1 MIDLHL
7 DIMRTKST
15 VKWMGSL
22 AVAAC
27 LLMVAFSCEKI
38 NDQNDDPDNPYQEIE
53 ITTKSADFVQKG
65 LPFTFDYIGRIN
77 GATEENYIISPLSMQ
92 FLLGMILDGTRGE
105 TADEICTVLGYGKGE
120 VDAVNE
126 YCLSVLQQLPEL
138 DKKTTLSIA
147 NAIVVNQQ
155 YSLLDSY
162 QATVGKYYEA
172 FVSKMDFS
180 DSDAAVTEI
189 NQWCSDHTGGMVPK
203 VLERV
208 SIDIL
213 CYLFNALYFKSEW
226 KFMFDKSAT
235 SDEDFTNGAGQKV
248 KVKMMRQAENYQY
261 AENDIY
267 QVVNLPYGNG
277 AFSMMVFLPK
287 SGYGISDVIGELK
300 KADWNSLRKGMG
312 ISEVDLWLPRFET
325 KFGIKLND
333 ILIAMG
339 MPLAFDDNRADFSA
353 MSPDALCLS
362 FVRQDAAIKV
372 DEEGSEAAAVSSA
385 GVFATSPGPTPHT
398 VFHAD
403 HPFLY
408 LITEASTGAVLFA
421 GRYGLRD

>member
-1 MIDLHL
+1 M
-7 DIMRTKST
+7 
-15 VKWMGSL
+15 
-22 AVAAC
+22 AVAAS
-27 LLMVAFSCEKI
+27 LLVAAISCGKMDR
-38 NDQNDDPDNPYQEIE
+38 NDEPANPYQEMKI
-53 ITTKSADFVQKG
+53 ITKAADFVQQG

-77 GATEENYIISPLSMQ
+77 EATEENYIISPLSMQ
-92 FLLGMILDGTRGE
+92 FLLGMILSGTRGE
-105 TADEICTVLGYGKGE
+105 TADEICKVLGYGKGE

-126 YCLSVLQQLPEL
+126 YCLSMLQQLPEL
-138 DKKTTLSIA
+138 DKKTTLCIA
-147 NAIVVNQQ
+147 NAIVVNHL

-162 QATVGKYYEA
+162 QETVGKYYAA
-172 FVSKMDFS
+172 FVSSMDFS
-180 DSDAAVTEI
+180 DSDSAVTEI
-189 NQWCSDHTGGMVPK
+189 NQWCSDHTNGMVPK
-203 VLERV
+203 VVEKV
-208 SIDIL
+208 SIDML

-235 SDEDFTNGAGQKV
+235 SDEDFTNGAGQ

-287 SGYGISDVIGELK
+287 SGYGIPDIIGEIK

-339 MPLAFDDNRADFSA
+339 MPLAFDDTKADFGA

-385 GVFATSPGPTPHT
+385 GVFATSPAPNPHT

-421 GRYGLRD
+421 GRYSGE

>member
-1 MIDLHL
+1 M
-7 DIMRTKST
+7 
-15 VKWMGSL
+15 KWMRGL
-22 AVAAC
+22 AVAAS
-27 LLMVAFSCEKI
+27 LLMVAISCEKI
-38 NDQNDDPDNPYQEIE
+38 DNKDDEPDNPYQEIE
-53 ITTKSADFVQKG
+53 ITTKSADFVQQG

-77 GATEENYIISPLSMQ
+77 DGTEENYIISPLSMQ

-126 YCLSVLQQLPEL
+126 YCLSMLQQLPEL

-208 SIDIL
+208 SIDML

-235 SDEDFTNGAGQKV
+235 SDEDFMSGAGQKV

-261 AENDIY
+261 AENDTY

-277 AFSMMVFLPK
+277 AFSMLVFLPK
-287 SGYGISDVIGELK
+287 TGYGIPDVIGQLK
-300 KADWNSLRKGMG
+300 KADWNNYRLGMG

-333 ILIAMG
+333 ILTAMG
-339 MPLAFDDNRADFSA
+339 MPRAFDDTRADFSA

-362 FVRQDAAIKV
+362 FIRQDAAIKV

-385 GVFATSPGPTPHT
+385 GVFVTSPGPNPHA

-408 LITEASTGAVLFA
+408 LITETSTGAVLFA
-421 GRYGLRD
+421 GRYSGE

>member
-1 MIDLHL
+1 MKGTSGLVI
-7 DIMRTKST
+7 
-15 VKWMGSL
+15 
-22 AVAAC
+22 AVS
-27 LLMVAFSCEKI
+27 LLMVALSCEKI
-38 NDQNDDPDNPYQEIE
+38 ENKDDEPDNPYQGIE
-53 ITTKSADFVQKG
+53 ITTKSADFIQQG
-65 LPFTFDYIGRIN
+65 LPFTFDYICRIN
-77 GATEENYIISPLSMQ
+77 NVTEENYIISPLSMQ

-105 TADEICTVLGYGKGE
+105 TSDEICKVLGYGKGE

-126 YCLSVLQQLPEL
+126 YCLSMLQQLPEL

-147 NAIVVNQQ
+147 NAISVNQK

-162 QATVGKYYEA
+162 RETVRKYYEA
-172 FVSKMDFS
+172 HVSNMDFS
-180 DSDAAVTEI
+180 DSDAAVKEI

-208 SIDIL
+208 SIDML

-235 SDEDFTNGAGQKV
+235 SDEEFANGAGQKMM
-248 KVKMMRQAENYQY
+248 VKMMKQAENYQY
-261 AENDIY
+261 AENDVY

-277 AFSMMVFLPK
+277 AFSMMAFLPK
-287 SGYGISDVIGELK
+287 TGYGIPDVIGQLK
-300 KADWNSLRKGMG
+300 KADWNTYRLGMG

-333 ILIAMG
+333 ILTSMG
-339 MPLAFDDNRADFSA
+339 MPRAFNDTRADFGA

-372 DEEGSEAAAVSSA
+372 DEEGSEAAAASSA
-385 GVFATSPGPTPHT
+385 GVFVTSPGPNPHA
-398 VFHAD
+398 VFHVD

-408 LITEASTGAVLFA
+408 LITESSTGAVLFA
-421 GRYGLRD
+421 GRYSGE

>member
-1 MIDLHL
+1 M
-7 DIMRTKST
+7 
-15 VKWMGSL
+15 KWMRGL
-22 AVAAC
+22 AVAAS
-27 LLMVAFSCEKI
+27 LLMVAISCEKI
-38 NDQNDDPDNPYQEIE
+38 ENKDDEPDNPYQEIE
-53 ITTKSADFVQKG
+53 ITTKSADFVQQG

-77 GATEENYIISPLSMQ
+77 DGTEENYIISPLSMQ

-126 YCLSVLQQLPEL
+126 YCLSMLQQLPEL

-147 NAIVVNQQ
+147 NAIVVNHK
-155 YSLLDSY
+155 YSLLDRY
-162 QATVGKYYEA
+162 QETVGKYYEA
-172 FVSKMDFS
+172 FVSSMDFS
-180 DSDAAVTEI
+180 DSDAAVKEI
-189 NQWCSDHTGGMVPK
+189 NQWCSDHTNGMVPK
-203 VLERV
+203 VLDKV
-208 SIDIL
+208 SVDML

-226 KFMFDKSAT
+226 KFKFDKSAT
-235 SDEDFTNGAGQKV
+235 SAETFIGADGQV
-248 KVKMMRQAENYQY
+248 LNVNMMKQAENYQY
-261 AENDIY
+261 AENDTY

-287 SGYGISDVIGELK
+287 SGHGIPDIIGEIK

-333 ILIAMG
+333 ILAAMG
-339 MPLAFDDNRADFSA
+339 MPLAFDDTRADFSA

-385 GVFATSPGPTPHT
+385 GVFVTSPGPNPHA

-421 GRYGLRD
+421 GRYSGE

>member
-1 MIDLHL
+1 M
-7 DIMRTKST
+7 
-15 VKWMGSL
+15 KWISGL
-22 AVAAC
+22 AIAAS
-27 LLMVAFSCEKI
+27 LLMVALSCEKME
-38 NDQNDDPDNPYQEIE
+38 DKEDEPDNPYQEIE
-53 ITTKSADFVQKG
+53 ITTKSADFVRQG

-77 GATEENYIISPLSMQ
+77 GSTEENYIISPLSMQ

-105 TADEICTVLGYGKGE
+105 TADEICTVLRYGKGE

-126 YCLSVLQQLPEL
+126 YCLSMLQQLPEL

-147 NAIVVNQQ
+147 NAIVVNQK

-162 QATVGKYYEA
+162 QKTVGKYYEA
-172 FVSKMDFS
+172 YISNMDFS
-180 DSDAAVTEI
+180 DSDAAVREI

-208 SIDIL
+208 NVDML

-226 KFMFDKSAT
+226 KFMFDKTAT

-248 KVKMMRQAENYQY
+248 KVKMMRQTENYQY

-267 QVVNLPYGNG
+267 QLVNLPYGNG

-287 SGYGISDVIGELK
+287 TGYGIPDVIGQLK
-300 KADWNSLRKGMG
+300 MVDWNNYRPGMG

-333 ILIAMG
+333 ILTAMG
-339 MPLAFDDNRADFSA
+339 MPRAFDDNRADFGA

-372 DEEGSEAAAVSSA
+372 DEDGSEAAAVSSA
-385 GVFATSPGPTPHT
+385 GVFVTSLGPNPHA

-421 GRYGLRD
+421 GRYSGE

>member
-1 MIDLHL
+1 M
-7 DIMRTKST
+7 
-15 VKWMGSL
+15 KWISGL
-22 AVAAC
+22 AIAAS
-27 LLMVAFSCEKI
+27 LLMVALSCEKME
-38 NDQNDDPDNPYQEIE
+38 DKEDEPDNPYQEIE
-53 ITTKSADFVQKG
+53 ITTKSADFVRQG

-77 GATEENYIISPLSMQ
+77 GSTEENYIISPLSMQ
-92 FLLGMILDGTRGE
+92 FLLGMILDCTRGE

-120 VDAVNE
+120 VDAVE
-126 YCLSVLQQLPEL
+126 YCLSMLQQLPEL
-138 DKKTTLSIA
+138 DKKTALSIA
-147 NAIVVNQQ
+147 NAIVVNQK

-162 QATVGKYYEA
+162 QETVGKCYEA

-180 DSDAAVTEI
+180 DSDAAVREI

-208 SIDIL
+208 NVDML

-235 SDEDFTNGAGQKV
+235 SDEDFTNGTGQKV

-261 AENDIY
+261 AENDVY

-287 SGYGISDVIGELK
+287 TGYGIPDVIGQLK
-300 KADWNSLRKGMG
+300 MVDWNNYRQGMG

-333 ILIAMG
+333 ILMAMG
-339 MPLAFDDNRADFSA
+339 MPRAFDDNRADFGA

-372 DEEGSEAAAVSSA
+372 DEDGSEAAAVSSA
-385 GVFATSPGPTPHT
+385 GVFVTSLGPNPHA

-403 HPFLY
+403 QPFLY

-421 GRYGLRD
+421 GRYSGE

>member
-1 MIDLHL
+1 M
-7 DIMRTKST
+7 
-15 VKWMGSL
+15 
-22 AVAAC
+22 AVAAS
-27 LLMVAFSCEKI
+27 LLVVAISCGKMDR
-38 NDQNDDPDNPYQEIE
+38 NDEPANPYQEMK
-53 ITTKSADFVQKG
+53 ITTKSADFVQQG

-77 GATEENYIISPLSMQ
+77 EATEENYIISPLSMQ

-120 VDAVNE
+120 VDAVNA
-126 YCLSVLQQLPEL
+126 YCLSMLQQLPEL

-147 NAIVVNQQ
+147 NAIVVNHK
-155 YSLLDSY
+155 YSLLDRY
-162 QATVGKYYEA
+162 QETVGKYYEA
-172 FVSKMDFS
+172 FVSSMDFS
-180 DSDAAVTEI
+180 DSDAAVKEI
-189 NQWCSDHTGGMVPK
+189 NQWCSDHTNGMVPK
-203 VLERV
+203 VLDKV
-208 SIDIL
+208 SVDML

-226 KFMFDKSAT
+226 KFKFDKSAT
-235 SDEDFTNGAGQKV
+235 SAETFIGADGQAL
-248 KVKMMRQAENYQY
+248 KVKMMKQAENYPY
-261 AENDIY
+261 AENDTY
-267 QVVNLPYGNG
+267 QVVHLPYGNG

-300 KADWNSLRKGMG
+300 KADWDNYRRGMG

-333 ILIAMG
+333 ILAAMG
-339 MPLAFDDNRADFSA
+339 MPRAFEAGRADFGA

-385 GVFATSPGPTPHT
+385 GVFATSPGPTPHV

-408 LITEASTGAVLFA
+408 LITEASTGAVFFA
-421 GRYGLRD
+421 GRYSGE

>member
-1 MIDLHL
+1 M
-7 DIMRTKST
+7 
-15 VKWMGSL
+15 KWMGSM

-27 LLMVAFSCEKI
+27 LLMFAFSCEKM
-38 NDQNDDPDNPYQEIE
+38 NKKNETANPYQEIK
-53 ITTKSADFVQKG
+53 ITTKSADFVQQG

-92 FLLGMILDGTRGE
+92 FLLGMILDGARGE

-126 YCLSVLQQLPEL
+126 YCLSMLQQLPEL

-147 NAIVVNQQ
+147 NAIVVNHK
-155 YSLLDSY
+155 YSLLDRY
-162 QATVGKYYEA
+162 QETVGKYYEA
-172 FVSKMDFS
+172 FVSSMDFS
-180 DSDAAVTEI
+180 DSYAAVKEI
-189 NQWCSDHTGGMVPK
+189 NQWCSDHTNGMVPK
-203 VLERV
+203 VLEKV
-208 SIDIL
+208 SDDML

-226 KFMFDKSAT
+226 KFKFDKSAT
-235 SDEDFTNGAGQKV
+235 SAETFIGADGQV
-248 KVKMMRQAENYQY
+248 LKVKMMKQAENYPY
-261 AENDIY
+261 AENDTF
-267 QVVNLPYGNG
+267 QVVTLPYGNG

-287 SGYGISDVIGELK
+287 SGYGIPDVIGELK
-300 KADWNSLRKGMG
+300 KADWDSLRKGMG
-312 ISEVDLWLPRFET
+312 ISKVDLWLPRFET

-333 ILIAMG
+333 IHTAMG
-339 MPLAFDDNRADFSA
+339 MPSAFEAGRADFGA

-372 DEEGSEAAAVSSA
+372 DEDGSEAAAVSSA
-385 GVFATSPGPTPHT
+385 GMFATSPGPTPHA

-408 LITEASTGAVLFA
+408 LITETSTGGAVLFA
-421 GRYGLRD
+421 GRYSGE